1 MVLCMQDCMTLA
13 GSPRIQKQP
22 LTDII
27 ARVHSQNKVFVQP
40 QAANFKSALTPRF
53 SRQSKYASLE
63 AAEGTVPGSRWR
75 VFEDLYCLLSPG
87 YASRMDQALT
97 TTVQNI
103 YRAVTD
109 IHRGPGIPQD
119 WVISLCN
126 DGHMLLIATLSTQHD
141 FASRASIL
149 ILHAQ
154 GQWTSSGCCWF
165 FPCF

>member
-1 MVLCMQDCMTLA
+1 MTLA

-27 ARVHSQNKVFVQP
+27 ARVHSQNKVLVQP

-53 SRQSKYASLE
+53 LWQSKYDASLE
-63 AAEGTVPGSRWR
+63 AAQGTLPGSRWR

-87 YASRMDQALT
+87 YASPMDQALI

-103 YRAVTD
+103 YHAVTD
-109 IHRGPGIPQD
+109 IHRGPGIPRD

-126 DGHMLLIATLSTQHD
+126 DGHMLLNATLSTQHD
-141 FASRASIL
+141 FALRASIL

-154 GQWTSSGCCWF
+154 GHWTSSG
-165 FPCF
+165 